1 MAPPHRGAECH
12 AVPASAIEGVG
23 DNWTL
28 GQPFARGAGVP
39 RHKDMSYLPLKRG
52 NIDG

>member
-28 GQPFARGAGVP
+28 GQPFARGEGFPGTKTCHVCP
-39 RHKDMSYLPLKRG
+39 
-52 NIDG
+52 